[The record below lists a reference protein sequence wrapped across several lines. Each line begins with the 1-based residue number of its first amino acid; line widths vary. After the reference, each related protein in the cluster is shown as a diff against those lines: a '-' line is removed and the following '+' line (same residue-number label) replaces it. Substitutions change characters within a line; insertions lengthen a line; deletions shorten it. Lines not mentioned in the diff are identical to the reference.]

1 MGVQAY
7 LSGMSS
13 IPTPQ
18 PQTTDHDE
26 TTTAPTC
33 AAPETERERIR
44 AAAREA
50 AAQFPPMSSELVTL
64 RGRTG

>member
-1 MGVQAY
+1 MN
-7 LSGMSS
+7 S

-18 PQTTDHDE
+18 TR
-26 TTTAPTC
+26 TTARDHAEFVETSTSTV
-33 AAPETERERIR
+33 AETERERIR

-64 RGRTG
+64 VRNTLRGRTR

>member
-1 MGVQAY
+1 
-7 LSGMSS
+7 MSS

-18 PQTTDHDE
+18 TQTTDPDDE
-26 TTTAPTC
+26 ATTAPTC
-33 AAPETERERIR
+33 AAPEAERERIR

-64 RGRTG
+64 VRNTLRGRTR